1 MEFLR
6 YNISRW
12 RETITAGRCGE
23 AASVLG
29 VKTGDTQGVPPA
41 CAAQTY
47 LIEVDFDR
55 LQDESEREHLKQLPT
70 TFHLESSD
78 VDRLKAAA
86 QKVLADSLEF
96 KTFVDD
102 MQL

>member
-6 YNISRW
+6 YNMSRW

-29 VKTGDTQGVPPA
+29 VKTGDTQGAPPA

-86 QKVLADSLEF
+86 QKVLADSIEF